1 MKRMGSWLLI
11 ILFALICM
19 PGWAQSVRVTNFQ
32 IKPED
37 GSAPVRVR
45 LQSTA
50 SVSTADIE
58 LLQRTMRVTRL
69 DGVKEA
75 ERSLFVAEGKKTL
88 PLDPQRAQI
97 KVDVTG
103 SKGERW
109 AWTWPDAFTF
119 VNPGIVE
126 VTTPT
131 KAEPREAPPAPGDRV
146 GAAREGL
153 LAGPTTVIGRIVCQ
167 GGDPVPFI
175 SVAIDGQ
182 GATTD
187 INGAFTISHPFS
199 GVPGTVH
206 MAFNASAQL
215 GALAIPMQIMDDAHF
230 ARSER
235 VDRAPTVTGDTADFS
250 DIDVP
255 GTDCILWRR
264 MFFAL
269 QRYTQIMGSAPPAGQ
284 LRIKRWAAVPLS
296 VGAPHTYYDYIV
308 APTDMAVVRPD
319 TVFHEFGHSI
329 AFVADGSKTHWDWD
343 NTRFIY
349 ARTHGATT
357 IANKGLAFIE
367 GWADYW
373 LGAHQGALAIADGS
387 GLPSGFLDFN
397 EDQISTRLMD
407 MAQAVPLAP
416 GAAADT
422 RHKFMVDL
430 FINNPGVLHTLPQ
443 FEAAYCAALGAN
455 NAFCAAG
462 APTRA
467 APSCPP
473 GYTDDGLTCR
483 KENILA
489 KPSQGRGAGSVPNQ
503 CGPGKEL
510 DAGLCYPLC
519 PAGMRGVGPVC
530 WQICP
535 PGYSDDGATCR
546 RNGSIIGSNNSACPW
561 YDKCGLVTARGCS
574 VCPAGY
580 NNDGCTCRRDPHIFG
595 KSTHARGAGSVP
607 SACSAGLQYDTGL
620 CYTMCPPGFNGVGP
634 VCWGT
639 CPAGF
644 ADHGATCYTDPH
656 IFADD
661 PVAPP

>member
-1 MKRMGSWLLI
+1 MKRMGSRLLV
-11 ILFALICM
+11 ILFALLCFSV
-19 PGWAQSVRVTNFQ
+19 GAQSERVANFQ
-32 IKPED
+32 VKPED
-37 GSAPVRVR
+37 GAAPVNVR

-50 SVSTADIE
+50 SVSSADIE
-58 LLQRTMRVTRL
+58 LLQRTMRVSRL
-69 DGVKEA
+69 DGIKEA
-75 ERSLFVAEGKKTL
+75 ERSLFVAEGKKRTTR
-88 PLDPQRAQI
+88 LDPQRAQI

-103 SKGERW
+103 RKGERW
-109 AWTWPDAFTF
+109 AWSWPDAFTF
-119 VNPGIVE
+119 VSPGIVE
-126 VTTPT
+126 VTTPSKT
-131 KAEPREAPPAPGDRV
+131 APRKSPAAGERIGIV
-146 GAAREGL
+146 HESL
-153 LAGPTTVIGRIVCQ
+153 LAAPRAVIGRIVCQ
-167 GGDPVPFI
+167 GDPVPFI
-175 SVAIDGQ
+175 SVAIESQ

-187 INGAFTISHPFS
+187 INGAFRIDHEFS
-199 GVPGTVH
+199 GIPATVFIAFDGT
-206 MAFNASAQL
+206 AQV
-215 GALAIPMQIMDDAHF
+215 GALAIPIQIMDDAHF

-235 VDRAPTVTGDTADFS
+235 VDRDPTVTGDTADFA
-250 DIDVP
+250 DIEVP
-255 GTDCILWRR
+255 GTDCRLWRR
-264 MFFAL
+264 AFLAL
-269 QRYTQIMGSAPPAGQ
+269 QRYEQIMGSAPPAGQ
-284 LRIKRWAAVPLS
+284 LRIKRWEAVPLS

-319 TVFHEFGHSI
+319 TVFHEFGHTI
-329 AFVADGSKTHWDWD
+329 AFGADGSKAHWDWD

-357 IANKGLAFIE
+357 VANKGLAFIE

-373 LGAHQGALAIADGS
+373 LGAHQGVASIVDAS

-397 EDQISTRLMD
+397 EDQIATRLMN
-407 MAQAVPLAP
+407 MAQAIPVAP
-416 GAAADT
+416 GAAVDT

-430 FINNPGVLHTLPQ
+430 FINNPGVLHTLQQ
-443 FEAAYCAALGAN
+443 FEAAYCAALAVA
-455 NAFCAAG
+455 NAFCAGG
-462 APTRA
+462 ASSRT

-489 KPSQGRGAGSVPNQ
+489 KPSQGRGVGAVPTN

-535 PGYSDDGATCR
+535 PGYNDDGATCR
-546 RNGSIIGSNNSACPW
+546 RDGSIFGSNNSACPW
-561 YDKCGLVTARGCS
+561 YDKCGLVTAKGCS
-574 VCPAGY
+574 VCPAGF

-595 KSTHARGAGSVP
+595 KSTHARGVGTPP
-607 SACSAGLQYDTGL
+607 SACRAGLQYDAGL
-620 CYTMCPPGFNGVGP
+620 CYAMCPAGFNGVGP

-644 ADHGATCYTDPH
+644 ADHGATCYSDPH
-656 IFADD
+656 IFPDD